1 MKKEAAA
8 EAPAETPAGATAL
21 CAAAAPPAGSELCCP
36 ELTWA
41 LGTSR
46 PPSGAASAC

>member
-1 MKKEAAA
+1 MESRRKRKYLMKKEAAA

-36 ELTWA
+36 ELT
-41 LGTSR
+41 
-46 PPSGAASAC
+46 